1 MPALASPEWLEGA
14 ASSVIA
20 LSEPCSVTVT
30 IEGSPVAKKVSW
42 HEVHTGDGVEL
53 AEGTLK
59 GADLVL
65 TAKWKDWTRLL
76 DGEVSAAAHFMQGRL
91 KVAGDDALWLR
102 ILPDHA
108 RAPLPCCRGATA
120 LPMREG
126 LVCRRLGPFLS
137 RRLAARRRPGR
148 SWSGRKSCTRLPSS
162 GEASSRR
169 CLAVSY
175 SV

>member
-14 ASSVIA
+14 ASSAIA

-42 HEVHTGDGVEL
+42 HEVHTGHGVEL
-53 AEGTLK
+53 AHGTLK

-76 DGEVSAAAHFMQGRL
+76 DGAVSAAAHFMQGRL

-102 ILPDHA
+102 ILPELDAAEAQAA
-108 RAPLPCCRGATA
+108 RA
-120 LPMREG
+120 
-126 LVCRRLGPFLS
+126 
-137 RRLAARRRPGR
+137 RLAALTDRD
-148 SWSGRKSCTRLPSS
+148 
-162 GEASSRR
+162 
-169 CLAVSY
+169 
-175 SV
+175 

>member
-102 ILPDHA
+102 ILPELDAAEAQAA
-108 RAPLPCCRGATA
+108 RA
-120 LPMREG
+120 
-126 LVCRRLGPFLS
+126 
-137 RRLAARRRPGR
+137 RLAALTDRD
-148 SWSGRKSCTRLPSS
+148 
-162 GEASSRR
+162 
-169 CLAVSY
+169 
-175 SV
+175 

>member
-14 ASSVIA
+14 ASSAVA

-102 ILPDHA
+102 ILPELDAAEAQAA
-108 RAPLPCCRGATA
+108 RA
-120 LPMREG
+120 
-126 LVCRRLGPFLS
+126 
-137 RRLAARRRPGR
+137 RLAALTDRD
-148 SWSGRKSCTRLPSS
+148 
-162 GEASSRR
+162 
-169 CLAVSY
+169 
-175 SV
+175 